1 MLCKKSLT
9 VTRLAPHTKKEQVSW
24 PTPSW
29 LRRPDL
35 NQRPS
40 GLSHKALPC
49 LPLENIVAL
58 LAWSASQFSLFSHL
72 STTPVSATGGGV
84 PLRPNERSSSRHNPE
99 RKKRA
104 GLLTYSFMVA
114 EAGLEPTTFGL
125 WARRATDCSTP
136 RYFFA
141 PLSRRLIIIV
151 LFICFVNSFLLFFSF
166 DMILFIYEYL
176 YS

>member
-29 LRRPDL
+29 LRRLDL

-99 RKKRA
+99 RKKEQVSWPTPLWLRRLDLNQRPS
-104 GLLTYSFMVA
+104 GY
-114 EAGLEPTTFGL
+114 EPDELPT
-125 WARRATDCSTP
+125 
-136 RYFFA
+136 A
-141 PLSRRLIIIV
+141 PLRDISLP
-151 LFICFVNSFLLFFSF
+151 LSQGA
-166 DMILFIYEYL
+166 
-176 YS
+176 

>member
-1 MLCKKSLT
+1 MMPVSILSG
-9 VTRLAPHTKKEQVSW
+9 KKEADVTEISYIR
-24 PTPSW
+24 SIW
-29 LRRPDL
+29 LRRLDL

-99 RKKRA
+99 KKRA

-125 WARRATDCSTP
+125 
-136 RYFFA
+136 
-141 PLSRRLIIIV
+141 
-151 LFICFVNSFLLFFSF
+151 
-166 DMILFIYEYL
+166 
-176 YS
+176 

>member
-1 MLCKKSLT
+1 MPVSILSG
-9 VTRLAPHTKKEQVSW
+9 KKEADVTEISYIR
-24 PTPSW
+24 SIW
-29 LRRPDL
+29 LRRLDL

-99 RKKRA
+99 RKKSRSLD
-104 GLLTYSFMVA
+104 LLLHGCGGWTWTNDLRVMSPTSYRLLHSAIFLCPSLKALNYYSTVH
-114 EAGLEPTTFGL
+114 
-125 WARRATDCSTP
+125 
-136 RYFFA
+136 
-141 PLSRRLIIIV
+141 
-151 LFICFVNSFLLFFSF
+151 LFCQ
-166 DMILFIYEYL
+166 
-176 YS
+176 